1 MKYRIFSCA
10 YLLFASLPLILRE
23 LFALYQMCLCK
34 CFLPIWSLLSHSLDI
49 VFCRANQVFDFNEVQ
64 LINLFFH
71 GSCFRYCTLMLLTY
85 PSFFTFSPM
94 LYSKCFV
101 FTLRSVIYQVKCKFI
116 SNAYFWS
123 DYSHFY
129 SNPLEIL
136 FFYFKMTW
144 IFCSTHI
151 FTICINTM
159 CAVCV
164 LSPFSHI

>member
-34 CFLPIWSLLSHSLDI
+34 CFLPICSLLSHSLDI

-101 FTLRSVIYQVKCKFI
+101 FTLRSVIYQVKCKLYQMHI
-116 SNAYFWS
+116 SEVTIVTA
-123 DYSHFY
+123 
-129 SNPLEIL
+129 IL
-136 FFYFKMTW
+136 ILLRFYFFNLKW
-144 IFCSTHI
+144 HEYSVPLIFLLY
-151 FTICINTM
+151 
-159 CAVCV
+159 V
-164 LSPFSHI
+164 